1 MQERRNTGGLQGM
14 MREQM
19 QLGFAAI
26 KERDHDQ
33 ARNIFST
40 LLEANPELAL
50 AHVGLGRVFA
60 AEGDPHRALEHFEA
74 ALTIQP
80 GIGPALLFSAEAH
93 EALGETETA
102 LSEYEEALTVDPTLG
117 LAYLRMARILQYDG
131 RGPEALDLL
140 REAAQHNPQDVS
152 VRLMLA
158 NALGRSGAQA
168 ERAQEYARVIDLKP
182 DLWVA
187 HYQVGKAH
195 LQAQDY
201 AAARDA
207 LLRAAELA
215 PDQAAVR
222 QALGAALSGLG
233 EHGDAAQIYDEA
245 HRLNPGNMRA
255 AVKAARARSETGQH
269 REAIDL
275 LLGLG
280 RAGRRSGLV
289 QKAFGDIYL
298 AMDRPVDAV
307 DAYRAMI
314 LNTAGMR
321 DTAPDVLDLVEG
333 GPAADTPQAL
343 RDFATRLRDAINV
356 HAAALSEKMRA
367 NPKLVRDRMTARRE
381 RIAG

>member
-26 KERDHDQ
+26 KERDNDQ

-60 AEGDPHRALEHFEA
+60 AEGDPHKALEHFEV

-80 GIGPALLFSAEAH
+80 GFGPALLFSAEAH
-93 EALGETETA
+93 ENLGDSETA
-102 LSEYEEALTVDPTLG
+102 LAEYEEAVIADPTLG
-117 LAYLRMARILQYDG
+117 LAYLRMARILQNDG
-131 RGPEALDLL
+131 RGAEALDML
-140 REAAQHNPQDVS
+140 REAARHNPQDVS

-158 NALGRSGAQA
+158 NALGRSGAQS
-168 ERAQEYARVIDLKP
+168 ESAQEYARVIDLKP

-187 HYQVGKAH
+187 HYQVGRAH
-195 LQAQDY
+195 LQAQNF

-207 LLRAAELA
+207 LIRAAELA
-215 PDQAAVR
+215 PEQAAVR

-245 HRLNPGNMRA
+245 HRINPGNMRA
-255 AVKAARARSETGQH
+255 AVKAAQARSETGQH

-280 RAGRRSGLV
+280 RMGRRSGLV
-289 QKAFGDIYL
+289 QKTLGDIYL
-298 AMDRPVDAV
+298 AMDRPADAV
-307 DAYRAMI
+307 DAYRALV
-314 LNTAGMR
+314 LN
-321 DTAPDVLDLVEG
+321 AP
-333 GPAADTPQAL
+333 AL
-343 RDFATRLRDAINV
+343 RENASDVQELLQDGPQGSDPADIADFARQLHDVIGR
-356 HAAALSEKMRA
+356 HAAVFSEKIRA
-367 NPKLVRDRMTARRE
+367 NPNLVRDRKTARRD